1 LLVPTSALD
10 QVGYVCTIPGVRDS
24 PIKSCPTSIDMTGD
38 KLMTRRFAC
47 ILTLV
52 TLVLTTSLGATAQDG
67 TPVAATFTD
76 TMGLPELRVRV
87 TDNAFEGL
95 PAGTPAGRY
104 LLSLE
109 INAAE
114 GGALNFMQLPE
125 GMHFDDFMAL
135 LAGPPAASPEAM
147 MGTPGA
153 EAGPPE
159 GEGGDQP
166 PEWYFQTA
174 MAGGTGGNPGQSVQ
188 AIIDL
193 TPGEW
198 VAWAGYPDA
207 PQAPIGLSV
216 SGEAGATPAVG
227 AEPAA
232 DVTVTMFE
240 YDFSLEGTLAPGSQ
254 VIAVTNV
261 GAQPHEMYMV
271 RTLEPVTEE
280 QIAQILELE
289 MQGATPAPDT
299 GLPNPDEFIPVG
311 GITPLSMG
319 KTGWIPVNLEPGTYI
334 MVCFVPDIESGMPHA
349 FEGMYEVFTVGGEG
363 TPTA

>member
-1 LLVPTSALD
+1 MMHRRSV
-10 QVGYVCTIPGVRDS
+10 
-24 PIKSCPTSIDMTGD
+24 
-38 KLMTRRFAC
+38 LMTMMVSIALL
-47 ILTLV
+47 ITATV
-52 TLVLTTSLGATAQDG
+52 GVAAQDATPTGATF
-67 TPVAATFTD
+67 VD
-76 TMGLPELRVRV
+76 TMGLPELRVQV
-87 TDNAFEGL
+87 TNTAFEGL
-95 PAGTPAGRY
+95 PAETAAGRY
-104 LLSLE
+104 LLTLE
-109 INAAE
+109 ITVAE
-114 GGALNFMQLPE
+114 GGGLNFMQLPE
-125 GMHFDDFMAL
+125 GMSFDDFMTL

-147 MGTPGA
+147 IATPGA

-174 MAGGTGGNPGQSVQ
+174 MAGGTSGFAGTTQ

-198 VAWAGYPDA
+198 VAWAGYPGA
-207 PQAPIGLSV
+207 PQAPVGLRV
-216 SGEAGATPAVG
+216 SGEAGATPAAG

-261 GAQPHEMYMV
+261 GAQPHEMFMV
-271 RTLEPVTEE
+271 RSPESVTEE

-289 MQGATPAPDT
+289 MQGATPAPDAD
-299 GLPNPDEFIPVG
+299 LPNPDEFIPVTG
-311 GITPLSMG
+311 MTPLSTG
-319 KTGWIPVNLEPGTYI
+319 RTGWIPVNLEPGTYI

-349 FEGMYEVFTVGGEG
+349 FDGMYEVITVGGEA